1 MQTAPFCWPAAA
13 HPRVFSAGR
22 IPFSPETAGGQIYR
36 HRTIA
41 LHQHYYHGRM
51 LVENGQTLLI
61 RPGDVTWSLANVE
74 TRYEL
79 EEPGYHWCIHF
90 YPAAARS
97 RALEMPLHLPF
108 GMAGSYVSERM
119 RAIADLFARAQ
130 ESPAEPLLQEAVSLS
145 LRELIWWLALNPPR
159 LRGSALGLKSGS
171 AVAEARRLLDECFNK
186 PLSAKCLTEA
196 VGLSRNYL
204 AARFQE
210 QCGMTMDLYLL
221 RRRIEAA
228 RHLLLTTRLPVKEVA
243 FQVGI
248 PDPQY
253 FNKQF
258 RRVAGV
264 SPANFRALE
273 E

>member
-1 MQTAPFCWPAAA
+1 MQTAPFCWPATAQ
-13 HPRVFSAGR
+13 PRVFSAGR
-22 IPFSPETAGGQIYR
+22 IPFSPEIAGGQGYR

-41 LHQHYYHGRM
+41 LHQHYYHGRIW
-51 LVENGQTLLI
+51 VEGGPVLQI
-61 RPGDVTWSLANVE
+61 RPGDVTWSLPNVE

-79 EEPGYHWCIHF
+79 DGAGYHWCIHF
-90 YPAAARS
+90 YPATARS
-97 RALEMPLHLPF
+97 RVLEMPLHLPF
-108 GMAGSYVSERM
+108 GMLGGYVGERM
-119 RAIADLFARAQ
+119 RAITDLFARAQ
-130 ESPAEPLLQEAVSLS
+130 EAPAEPLLPEAASLS

-159 LRGSALGLKSGS
+159 RQGSVSALKSGS
-171 AVAEARRLLDECFNK
+171 AVAEARRFLDERFNE
-186 PLSAKCLTEA
+186 PLSAKSLTDA

-228 RHLLLTTRLPVKEVA
+228 RHLLLTTRLPIKEVA

-264 SPANFRALE
+264 SPAAFRASAE
-273 E
+273 